1 MLSTTLFSLGPF
13 KICLWNLVFLSLI
26 FFIAAILK
34 RLIHRSLK
42 KYVQAANINM
52 EGRRIAWLKLISQ
65 SVYLLA
71 IYLAFLSLKFN
82 NKLITFQDFLNFK
95 LIDLKSF
102 HLNFFDI
109 FVILT
114 IFFASRIL
122 VNFSKIVIGRK
133 FRKAANS
140 DLSTEY
146 VYVKIAK
153 YFIYVF
159 AIIFCL
165 QILDVDVTLLLT
177 GSAALLVGIGLG
189 LQDVFKDVFAGF
201 VLLFE
206 GNLRVGDIVEI
217 TSGSK
222 NSTKSSN
229 GIIAKIVKI
238 NVRTS
243 QIQTREGNV
252 LIIPNTRL
260 TQEQV
265 ENWSHG
271 SELTRFMINL
281 TVEYGAN
288 TELIKRLL
296 KQAALAHPKVK
307 KSHPI
312 LVRLSNF
319 GDSGLELE
327 LVFWA
332 DQSWDINNY
341 KSEIRFEID
350 RLFREYDIKIPY
362 PKRDILMNSD
372 KENLIEK

>member
-1 MLSTTLFSLGPF
+1 M
-13 KICLWNLVFLSLI
+13 
-26 FFIAAILK
+26 
-34 RLIHRSLK
+34 
-42 KYVQAANINM
+42 
-52 EGRRIAWLKLISQ
+52 
-65 SVYLLA
+65 
-71 IYLAFLSLKFN
+71 
-82 NKLITFQDFLNFK
+82 
-95 LIDLKSF
+95 
-102 HLNFFDI
+102 
-109 FVILT
+109 
-114 IFFASRIL
+114 
-122 VNFSKIVIGRK
+122 
-133 FRKAANS
+133 
-140 DLSTEY
+140 
-146 VYVKIAK
+146 
-153 YFIYVF
+153 
-159 AIIFCL
+159 
-165 QILDVDVTLLLT
+165 
-177 GSAALLVGIGLG
+177 
-189 LQDVFKDVFAGF
+189 
-201 VLLFE
+201 LFE

-222 NSTKSSN
+222 NSNKSSDA
-229 GIIAKIVKI
+229 IIAKIVKI

-271 SELTRFMINL
+271 SELTRFLISV
-281 TVEYGAN
+281 TVEYGAD

-341 KSEIRFEID
+341 KSELRFEIY
-350 RLFREYDIKIPY
+350 RVFSIHNITIPY
-362 PKRDILMNSD
+362 PKRSVEVSNKL
-372 KENLIEK
+372 

>member
-13 KICLWNLVFLSLI
+13 KICFWNLVFLALI

-34 RLIHRSLK
+34 RIVHRFLK
-42 KYVQAANINM
+42 KYVKTANINM
-52 EGRRIAWLKLISQ
+52 EGRRVAWLKLISQ

-71 IYLAFLSLKFN
+71 IYIAFLSLKFN
-82 NKLITFQDFLNFK
+82 NKSITFGDFLNFK
-95 LIDLKSF
+95 LINLKSF
-102 HLNFFDI
+102 HLDFFSI
-109 FVILT
+109 FVIVS

-122 VNFSKIVIGRK
+122 VNFSKIIIGRK

-153 YFIYVF
+153 YVIYVF

-165 QILDVDVTLLLT
+165 QVLNVNLTLLLT

-222 NSTKSSN
+222 NSTKSSS
-229 GIIAKIVKI
+229 GIVAKIVKI

-271 SELTRFMINL
+271 SELTRFIINL

-312 LVRLSNF
+312 LVRLANF

-350 RLFREYDIKIPY
+350 RLFREYEIKIPY

-372 KENLIEK
+372 KENSIEK

>member
-13 KICLWNLVFLSLI
+13 KICFWNLVFLALI

-34 RLIHRSLK
+34 RIVHRFLK
-42 KYVQAANINM
+42 KYVKTANINM
-52 EGRRIAWLKLISQ
+52 EGRRVAWLKLISQ

-71 IYLAFLSLKFN
+71 IYIAFLSLKFN
-82 NKLITFQDFLNFK
+82 NKSITFGDFLNFK
-95 LIDLKSF
+95 LINLKSF
-102 HLNFFDI
+102 HLDFFSI
-109 FVILT
+109 FVIVS

-122 VNFSKIVIGRK
+122 VNFSKIIIGRK

-153 YFIYVF
+153 YVIYVF

-222 NSTKSSN
+222 NSTKSSS
-229 GIIAKIVKI
+229 GIVAKIVKI

-350 RLFREYDIKIPY
+350 RLFREYEIKIPY

>member
-13 KICLWNLVFLSLI
+13 KICFWNLVFLALI

-34 RLIHRSLK
+34 RIVHRFLK
-42 KYVQAANINM
+42 KYVKTANINM
-52 EGRRIAWLKLISQ
+52 EGRRVAWLKLISQ

-71 IYLAFLSLKFN
+71 IYIAFLSLKFN
-82 NKLITFQDFLNFK
+82 NKSITFGDFLNFK
-95 LIDLKSF
+95 LINLKSF
-102 HLNFFDI
+102 HLDFFSI
-109 FVILT
+109 FVIVS

-222 NSTKSSN
+222 NSTKSSS
-229 GIIAKIVKI
+229 GIVAKIVKI

-271 SELTRFMINL
+271 SELTRFIINL

-312 LVRLSNF
+312 LVRLANF

-350 RLFREYDIKIPY
+350 RLFREYEIKIPY

-372 KENLIEK
+372 KENSIEK

>member
-1 MLSTTLFSLGPF
+1 M
-13 KICLWNLVFLSLI
+13 
-26 FFIAAILK
+26 
-34 RLIHRSLK
+34 
-42 KYVQAANINM
+42 
-52 EGRRIAWLKLISQ
+52 
-65 SVYLLA
+65 
-71 IYLAFLSLKFN
+71 
-82 NKLITFQDFLNFK
+82 
-95 LIDLKSF
+95 
-102 HLNFFDI
+102 
-109 FVILT
+109 
-114 IFFASRIL
+114 
-122 VNFSKIVIGRK
+122 
-133 FRKAANS
+133 
-140 DLSTEY
+140 
-146 VYVKIAK
+146 
-153 YFIYVF
+153 
-159 AIIFCL
+159 
-165 QILDVDVTLLLT
+165 
-177 GSAALLVGIGLG
+177 
-189 LQDVFKDVFAGF
+189 
-201 VLLFE
+201 
-206 GNLRVGDIVEI
+206 GDIVEI

-222 NSTKSSN
+222 NSNKSSN

-238 NVRTS
+238 SVRTS

-271 SELTRFMINL
+271 SELTRFLITL

>member
-1 MLSTTLFSLGPF
+1 
-13 KICLWNLVFLSLI
+13 
-26 FFIAAILK
+26 
-34 RLIHRSLK
+34 
-42 KYVQAANINM
+42 M
-52 EGRRIAWLKLISQ
+52 EGRRVAWLKLISQ

-222 NSTKSSN
+222 NSTKSSS
-229 GIIAKIVKI
+229 GIVAKIVKI

-271 SELTRFMINL
+271 SELTRFIINL

-350 RLFREYDIKIPY
+350 RLFREYEIKIPY

-372 KENLIEK
+372 KENSIEK